1 MLFIDQHFT
10 NLVSN
15 NKHRVWQKGLFCTG
29 WLDHSVH
36 MATGSTAE
44 FNRYAAQGLFNALPM
59 QKQICTLKICILF
72 SWHASKCD
80 ELTFHF
86 PRSWILSTVVIFPSR
101 LLGTQGKNAHHLHYI
116 QVHFWAKS
124 LGLASHYLVK
134 LADNYVCLHLLLGRP
149 GRKTQAWCSRE
160 PPSNQPSMLP
170 GSTVEAASSSGSPAE
185 LLATGGFPHIFS
197 PWIFLNFFLFHF

>member
-1 MLFIDQHFT
+1 MFIEQHFT

-15 NKHRVWQKGLFCTG
+15 NNHRVWQKGLFCTG

-44 FNRYAAQGLFNALPM
+44 FNRYAGQGLFNARPL

-86 PRSWILSTVVIFPSR
+86 PRTWMLSTVVIFPSR
-101 LLGTQGKNAHHLHYI
+101 FLGTQGKNAHHLHYI
-116 QVHFWAKS
+116 QVHFWAKKFGFS
-124 LGLASHYLVK
+124 F
-134 LADNYVCLHLLLGRP
+134 P
-149 GRKTQAWCSRE
+149 
-160 PPSNQPSMLP
+160 LP
-170 GSTVEAASSSGSPAE
+170 GKTGRQLCLVAPASGKTWEENSSLVFSRAAIQPTIHASRLNRWSS
-185 LLATGGFPHIFS
+185 
-197 PWIFLNFFLFHF
+197 